1 MRRLAKIL
9 IITAAVL
16 APAAAASVVAAI
28 GRTAA
33 GFLSDKAPEVEAH
46 LPVLSRW
53 ALVHAPSIR
62 LAMVAQALL
71 VLLMALIV
79 LRRAKTEENLLA
91 SLLLLTTGSLV
102 LVIMAFALCLLAWYL
117 PFASGAAANA
127 G

>member
-1 MRRLAKIL
+1 MRRPAKIL

-16 APAAAASVVAAI
+16 APAAAASVVTAI
-28 GRTAA
+28 GRAA
-33 GFLSDKAPEVEAH
+33 AKFLSDKAPEMETH
-46 LPVLSRW
+46 LPGLSRW
-53 ALVHAPSIR
+53 ALLNAPSIR
-62 LAMVAQALL
+62 LAMVAQA
-71 VLLMALIV
+71 LMALIV